1 MDYSSGGGGGGEIP
15 AFFSRTFAPDSTSAT
30 SPEALTFLQLLN
42 GVDMANVL
50 PPDALGRACAY
61 YAFSLLGGDDGENEE
76 EWEGG
81 VEGGNATSTPTAPGE
96 DGDDD
101 VVTEVEDELGLDR
114 ATAVDIFERG
124 GDDARGDK
132 GDDRDRDGDASGEFK
147 DALDYVRAVV
157 GATLPPDADG
167 NYIDAS
173 LRQRSRVQL
182 PRVWLRGVRLEEVC
196 ELPAY
201 DGDASG
207 RDGDDDGTRTD
218 DDGRDRVT
226 TDAGTIIGRVPVRY
240 VLECS
245 VDDGSKMLEIPLY
258 AIPSSAA
265 AASSPCL
272 RQRRLQEEVEIS
284 SDILQELSQNYNIE
298 TSASFIALSLFHRYT
313 KSGIVSAAARSSYG
327 VPTLRVSNRFLRMLE
342 EIQRNQDRETMMNGN
357 GVTAV
362 GSETAT
368 TRYCWVLSAANSD
381 RNRGE
386 IIDDDAI
393 DTIIQSNGLP
403 LYRPLSRIQ
412 SEGTLRGGGGGG
424 GNSGIGGSGIGG
436 GRWETDKK
444 PSLTFE
450 QQAKQLQLQSAWK
463 IAMQKEDAGALGRIR
478 KAMEELEREVMM
490 MEVGEEGEDEE
501 GEGEN
506 STLMTIRRSMMRDGE
521 DEEEVVG
528 LMSDLEEAAMIDLDT
543 DIE

>member
-1 MDYSSGGGGGGEIP
+1 MTPGN
-15 AFFSRTFAPDSTSAT
+15 
-30 SPEALTFLQLLN
+30 N
-42 GVDMANVL
+42 G
-50 PPDALGRACAY
+50 
-61 YAFSLLGGDDGENEE
+61 
-76 EWEGG
+76 
-81 VEGGNATSTPTAPGE
+81 
-96 DGDDD
+96 GDDD
-101 VVTEVEDELGLDR
+101 VITEVEDELGLDR
-114 ATAVDIFERG
+114 ATVVDVFERG
-124 GDDARGDK
+124 DDDDDDARGNS
-132 GDDRDRDGDASGEFK
+132 RDRYGDASVEFK
-147 DALDYVRAVV
+147 DALDYVRAAV

-173 LRQRSRVQL
+173 PRQRSRAQL

-196 ELPAY
+196 EH
-201 DGDASG
+201 GEDAFG
-207 RDGDDDGTRTD
+207 RDDDDDGTRTY
-218 DDGRDRVT
+218 DDGRDRVTT

-245 VDDGSKMLEIPLY
+245 VDDGTKMLEIPLY
-258 AIPSSAA
+258 AIPSTSTMTSSSA

-284 SDILQELSQNYNIE
+284 IDILQELSQNFNIE
-298 TSASFIALSLFHRYT
+298 TSASLFALSLFYRYT

-342 EIQRNQDRETMMNGN
+342 EMQRNQDREKMTNGD
-357 GVTAV
+357 GATADE
-362 GSETAT
+362 SATAT
-368 TRYCWVLSAANSD
+368 TRFCWVLSAADSD
-381 RNRGE
+381 RKRGE
-386 IIDDDAI
+386 IIDNDAI
-393 DTIIQSNGLP
+393 DTIIQRNGVP

-412 SEGTLRGGGGGG
+412 SEGTLRGGGGG
-424 GNSGIGGSGIGG
+424 SGSGGG
-436 GRWETDKK
+436 PRWDTDKK

-490 MEVGEEGEDEE
+490 MEVGGEGKDEE

-506 STLMTIRRSMMRDGE
+506 STLMTIRRAMMRDGE
-521 DEEEVVG
+521 DEDDVVG

-543 DIE
+543 DNE